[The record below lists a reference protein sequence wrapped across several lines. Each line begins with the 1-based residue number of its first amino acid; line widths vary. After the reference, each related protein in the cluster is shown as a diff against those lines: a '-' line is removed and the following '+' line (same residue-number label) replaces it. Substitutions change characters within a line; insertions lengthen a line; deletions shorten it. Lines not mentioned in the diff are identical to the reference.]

1 MAFTP
6 PDFNVLA
13 NLWFGTNTPNTGLFD
28 FENQEC
34 QLYVTSRG
42 PFDVDGT
49 LPNNFSPPIYFRMPW
64 AANFNWRET
73 QIVECPAGSLRY
85 YSVRWKEYMHVGFP
99 NQYLVIILGQCDGDG
114 NPILR
119 DVGGSISPSVH
130 YAYGLIFQQVN
141 MLESGDGTRT
151 HVPVTHDA
159 SASLPIGVD
168 MVESGSGTNT

>member
-28 FENQEC
+28 FENQAC

-42 PFDVDGT
+42 PFDVDGL

-64 AANFNWRET
+64 ASDSNWRET

-85 YSVRWKEYMHVGFP
+85 YRVRWKEYMHVGFP
-99 NQYLVIILGQCDGDG
+99 NQYLVIILNQCDGDG

-119 DVGGSISPSVH
+119 DVDAPPGPIGHTGTGGGPM
-130 YAYGLIFQQVN
+130 LIFPVGVGVADN
-141 MLESGDGTRT
+141 LGHVRT
-151 HVPVTHDA
+151 
-159 SASLPIGVD
+159 
-168 MVESGSGTNT
+168 GSGVVAMVITEVGIGSATH